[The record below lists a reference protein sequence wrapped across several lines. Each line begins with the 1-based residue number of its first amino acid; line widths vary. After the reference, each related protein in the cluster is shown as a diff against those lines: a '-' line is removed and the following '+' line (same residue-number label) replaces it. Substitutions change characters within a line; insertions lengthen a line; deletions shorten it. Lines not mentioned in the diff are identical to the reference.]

1 MMTNDI
7 KIKHKDLYK
16 ISKKFYHKIHFITI
30 IKIDRAQK
38 ITFDSYNYRGSF
50 VQAFEK
56 IKRDKSLFFYF
67 LTFYESF

>member
-1 MMTNDI
+1 MMANVNW
-7 KIKHKDLYK
+7 IKHKDLYK
-16 ISKKFYHKIHFITI
+16 ISKKIYHKVHFITI

-56 IKRDKSLFFYF
+56 NKKRVNLSFFI
-67 LTFYESF
+67 L

>member
-16 ISKKFYHKIHFITI
+16 ISKKFYHKVHFITI

-50 VQAFEK
+50 VH
-56 IKRDKSLFFYF
+56 
-67 LTFYESF
+67 

>member
-1 MMTNDI
+1 MMANVSW
-7 KIKHKDLYK
+7 IKHKDLYK
-16 ISKKFYHKIHFITI
+16 ISKKIYHKVHFITI

-38 ITFDSYNYRGSF
+38 ITFNSYNYRGSF
-50 VQAFEK
+50 VKTFEK

>member
-16 ISKKFYHKIHFITI
+16 ISKKFYHKVHFITI

-56 IKRDKSLFFYF
+56 NKKRVNLSFFI
-67 LTFYESF
+67 L